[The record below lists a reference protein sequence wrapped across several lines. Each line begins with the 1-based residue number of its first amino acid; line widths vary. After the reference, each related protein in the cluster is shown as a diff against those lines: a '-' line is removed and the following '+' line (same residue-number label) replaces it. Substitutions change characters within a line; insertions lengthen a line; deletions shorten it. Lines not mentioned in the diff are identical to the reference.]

1 MPDATCR
8 AGTEITLLSKFGN
21 GDIVLSVGSDCIV
34 KPAYSVTSV
43 KWWRVMYGQDEQE
56 FYMTLDEA
64 LVAILEKYGA
74 VDNGPPIPDPN
85 DLTTRSEKIFVF
97 AIERCLDASRA
108 IKSCKRRLA
117 ARKEAAP

>member
-1 MPDATCR
+1 MPDDACR
-8 AGTEITLLSKFGN
+8 ASTEITLLSKLGN

-34 KPAYSVTSV
+34 KPVYSVTGV
-43 KWWRVMYGQDEQE
+43 KWWSVTYGEDTREI
-56 FYMTLDEA
+56 YRTLDEA
-64 LVAILEKYGA
+64 LVAVLEKYGA

-108 IKSCKRRLA
+108 IKSCKRRLV
-117 ARKEAAP
+117 ARKESAS

>member
-1 MPDATCR
+1 MT
-8 AGTEITLLSKFGN
+8 GSTEITLLSKFGN
-21 GDIVLSVGSDCIV
+21 GDIVLSVGPDCV
-34 KPAYSVTSV
+34 AKPVYSVTGV
-43 KWWRVMYGQDEQE
+43 KWWSVTYGEDKREI
-56 FYMTLDEA
+56 YRTLDES

-108 IKSCKRRLA
+108 IKSCKRRLV
-117 ARKEAAP
+117 ARKEAAS